1 MHPGGQASDRRS
13 AIVLKSRLNSS
24 ARPAGFTLVEM
35 MVALVLGLI
44 VTGAVLALVV
54 AIMKS
59 NQQTIQ
65 ATRLTQELR
74 ATAAVIA
81 AEVRRSRGVA
91 DPLSVAK
98 LAGGNPFKDIDTSTA
113 GCILYAYEDGT
124 GGNYRVIRLAGNK
137 VVLGAAATRAAAGCT
152 ASGTELTSDAVEI
165 TGLTF
170 TRLPLD
176 AGGNP
181 PPPDR
186 VRQIQVTVTGRLASP
201 DPGLAGV
208 TRSIV
213 QSVFV
218 PSIGSGS

>member
-1 MHPGGQASDRRS
+1 MLNGPNTRSRAS
-13 AIVLKSRLNSS
+13 
-24 ARPAGFTLVEM
+24 GFTLVEM
-35 MVALVLGLI
+35 MVAMVLGLI

-54 AIMKS
+54 ALMKS

-74 ATAAVIA
+74 ATAAVVA
-81 AEVRRSRGVA
+81 AEVRRSRGVM

-98 LAGGNPFKDIDTSTA
+98 LPGGNPFKDIDTSTA
-113 GCILYAYEDGT
+113 GCIRYGYE
-124 GGNYRVIRLAGNK
+124 GGAGGDFRVIRLEGSK
-137 VVLGAAATRAAAGCT
+137 VVLGSAATSAAATCAIT
-152 ASGTELTSDAVEI
+152 GTELTSDGVEI

-181 PPPDR
+181 PPADR
-186 VRQIQVTVTGRLASP
+186 VRQIQITVTGRLANP
-201 DPGLAGV
+201 DPGLVGV

-213 QSVFV
+213 QSVYV